1 MKPAPTLG
9 DAADLLAMLTT
20 AAVWAEVRTTAGRER
35 FDVCIGRAR
44 LMEAAY
50 RGELSSPLSDALAR
64 LADGDAPST
73 TDDDEVTRD

>member
-1 MKPAPTLG
+1 MMRPAPTLG
-9 DAADLLAMLTT
+9 DAADLIAALTT

-35 FDVCIGRAR
+35 FDLCLSRAR

-64 LADGDAPST
+64 LADGGAPST
-73 TDDDEVTRD
+73 TDDDEVTR

>member
-1 MKPAPTLG
+1 MRPAPTLN
-9 DAADLLAMLTT
+9 DTADLLAMLTA

-35 FDVCIGRAR
+35 FDRCIGRAR

-64 LADGDAPST
+64 LADGGAPST
-73 TDDDEVTRD
+73 TDDDEVTRG